1 MKTQQGKQERSGKK
15 RWVWVAVALLAVC
28 LLIFGGI
35 KISQKLSSKEEVVYK
50 EKAVEK
56 GVMES
61 GVTIRGS
68 IDIGTI
74 EQSFELDMSALQ
86 RVSKTSSSSSS
97 SSRSQSSMSGMGAM
111 GGMSSFGGM
120 MGGQSSGGMD
130 PFSQTMNLAGGNTFT
145 KSGDSSSLTVSEVC
159 VSVGQE
165 VKKGDV
171 LYVLEEDTVTQL
183 KETLETDVDKAKA
196 DLEMIYAEQ
205 KTSKQNAQTTYET
218 SIAYGDYMQTEYNET
233 IAELQDTVNEAKDTL
248 AQAKENLAEY
258 QAQYEETKAAYEKA
272 AQVLTN
278 CEYSRDNTDKN
289 SSVYLYVY
297 YFQLTQQAESTAS
310 QLSSKLEQLQSR
322 IETAQ
327 KNVTRAQKS
336 LNQANRRLEQGK
348 LEANETLQLRQ
359 LAYDTAQETYDITIA
374 YLDAEVKEQEKTYE
388 DAQEKWDS
396 FSAYIDG
403 CQICSQYDGIVTSV
417 ELAVGDS
424 VDTDTLLV
432 TVNTR
437 TNMTMTVTVDED
449 DMNGIAVGTKANVVL
464 TAFPDEVFEAV
475 VTEISEAQS
484 DRSGNVTY
492 DVTATLSGELSQ
504 LYQSMTGEI
513 TFVTGKTEQ
522 EVLYIPK
529 KAITTNGD
537 VSTVTVKLANGTL
550 VEREV
555 VTGFTDGV
563 YVEIKEGLNEG
574 EIVITES
581 RVKGK

>member
-1 MKTQQGKQERSGKK
+1 MLG
-15 RWVWVAVALLAVC
+15 LLA
-28 LLIFGGI
+28 GGI
-35 KISQKLSSKEEVVYK
+35 YLKGKGASKEEVVYK
-50 EKAVEK
+50 EKTVEK

-68 IDIGTI
+68 VDIGTI

-86 RVSKTSSSSSS
+86 RVSKSSSSSS
-97 SSRSQSSMSGMGAM
+97 GSKSSQGSMGSMSGMGGMGIM
-111 GGMSSFGGM
+111 GGMSAGGS
-120 MGGQSSGGMD
+120 QASGGMD
-130 PFSQTMNLAGGNTFT
+130 PFSQAMNLAGSNSFT
-145 KSGDSSSLTVSEVC
+145 KSGDSSSLTVKEVC

-165 VKKGDV
+165 IKKGDV
-171 LYVLEEDTVTQL
+171 LYVLEEDTVQQL
-183 KETLETDVDKAKA
+183 KETLESDVEKAKA
-196 DLEMIYAEQ
+196 DLDMIYADQ
-205 KTSKQNAQTTYET
+205 KTSKQNAQTTYEE

-233 IAELQDTVNEAKDTL
+233 VAELQDTVQEAKDTL

-258 QAQYEETKAAYEKA
+258 QALYEETKTAYDKA

-297 YFQLTQQAESTAS
+297 YFQLTQQAESTAT
-310 QLSSKLEQLQSR
+310 QLESKLEQLESR
-322 IETAQ
+322 IESAQ

-374 YLDAEVKEQEKTYE
+374 YLDAEVKEQEKTYAE
-388 DAQEKWDS
+388 AKEKWES
-396 FSAYIDG
+396 FAAYIDG
-403 CQICSQYDGIVTSV
+403 YNLCSQYDGTVTSV

-424 VDTDTLLV
+424 VDTDSLLV
-432 TVNTR
+432 TINTR
-437 TNMTMTVTVDED
+437 TNVTMTVTVDED
-449 DMNGIAVGTKANVVL
+449 DMEGIAVGSRANVVL
-464 TAFPDEVFEAV
+464 TAFPDEVFEAT

-492 DVTATLSGELSQ
+492 EVTATLSGDVNM

-513 TFVTGKTEQ
+513 TFVTGNTEQ

-529 KAITTNGD
+529 KAITTDGD
-537 VSTVTVKLANGTL
+537 SKTVKVRLANGSIL
-550 VEREV
+550 EREV
-555 VTGFTDGV
+555 VTGFSDGIN
-563 YVEIKEGLNEG
+563 VEIKEGLSEG
-574 EIVITES
+574 ETILIES
-581 RVKGK
+581 KVKGK